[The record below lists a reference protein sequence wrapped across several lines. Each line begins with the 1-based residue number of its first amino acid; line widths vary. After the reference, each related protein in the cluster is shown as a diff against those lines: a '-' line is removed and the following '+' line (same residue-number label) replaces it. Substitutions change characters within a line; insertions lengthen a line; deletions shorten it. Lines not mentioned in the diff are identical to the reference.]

1 MVQIVWTSQ
10 AKSELKNIFDYISND
25 STKYAERQIKG
36 IIESTTFIKNN
47 SKIGRIVPEIND
59 PIIREFIVN
68 KY

>member
-47 SKIGRIVPEIND
+47 SKIGRIVP
-59 PIIREFIVN
+59 
-68 KY
+68 